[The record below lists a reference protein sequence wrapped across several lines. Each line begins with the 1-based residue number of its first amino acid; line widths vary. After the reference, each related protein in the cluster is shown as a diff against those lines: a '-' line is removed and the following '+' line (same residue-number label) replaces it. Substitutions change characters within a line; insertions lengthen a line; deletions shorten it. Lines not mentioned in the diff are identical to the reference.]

1 MMENKKYEFTDETT
15 SIGTK
20 TLYRIR
26 ALKDF
31 GDVKKGDLGG
41 FVEREENLSHEGLAW
56 VFDNAQVRDNAL
68 IQDNA
73 QVSDNAIV
81 SGCALIYDNA
91 QIYGNA
97 QVSDTTQISGYA
109 QVYGKAQIYDDA
121 CIGDNALVYNNAQ
134 VSERARIWDSAVI
147 GGCARIYGKT
157 WVDGK
162 ARINSGAKIRN
173 GNDFLVIDNVGSRC
187 DTITFFK
194 TNANE
199 ISVTCGCFS
208 GSIDKFLSKVAV
220 TPGANEYGDE
230 YRLAC
235 KLAKLHINGAQDD

>member
-1 MMENKKYEFTDETT
+1 MENKKYEFTDETIT
-15 SIGTK
+15 NEQGV
-20 TLYRIR
+20 TLHRIR

-31 GDVKKGDLGG
+31 GNVKKGDLGG

-56 VFDNAQVRDNAL
+56 VFNNAQVR
-68 IQDNA
+68 DNA

-91 QIYGNA
+91 QIYGDA
-97 QVSDTTQISGYA
+97 RVSDRTQISGYA
-109 QVYGKAQIYDDA
+109 QVYGKAQIYDNA
-121 CIGDNALVYNNAQ
+121 CVGNNALVYDNAQ
-134 VSERARIWDSAVI
+134 VSERAQIWDSAVI
-147 GGCARIYGKT
+147 GGCARIYGRT

-173 GNDFLVIDNVGSRC
+173 GNDFFVIDNIGSRC
-187 DTITFFK
+187 GTTTFFK

-220 TPGANEYGDE
+220 THGANKYGDE

-235 KLAKLHINGAQDD
+235 KLAKLHIHGAQDD